1 MQQLRFFL
9 MLCDI
14 TIYNNTTLKPKVL
27 TSGKAEGL
35 VGKSQIV
42 PMFLNYYHKFYGGTI
57 LSIIIANAL

>member
-1 MQQLRFFL
+1 

-35 VGKSQIV
+35 VGKGQIV